1 MKIKVYRTLNK
12 KDSGDDIVSMFQIPI
27 TFIKEPKKIKPIS
40 DEYFEILLET
50 SNKQCQNTP
59 PFHKKSYSFIHKIKN
74 KLEQKINKI
83 DDMLVSET
91 DIFNIAAFKLENMN
105 YYSKLMDISLH

>member
-40 DEYFEILLET
+40 DKYFEILSPDIASSPTGRT
-50 SNKQCQNTP
+50 SGMAKKPERSNPKFTKQ
-59 PFHKKSYSFIHKIKN
+59 
-74 KLEQKINKI
+74 
-83 DDMLVSET
+83 
-91 DIFNIAAFKLENMN
+91 AFRDTITFSTRPK
-105 YYSKLMDISLH
+105 